1 MPHRSQKTDL
11 RPCVPLIIAHRG
23 ASACAPENTIA
34 AFSRA
39 IDDGADGIE
48 FDVRLAKDGVPVVHH
63 DATLMRTARRRNRI
77 SQLTVSEL
85 ENTDVGSW
93 FGRVA
98 ADRWRSEYS
107 NETIPTLSRVLEHLR
122 DYPGSLY
129 VELKAG
135 ETEDLEHL
143 VRETCELLQRSPL
156 KDRSIVKSF
165 RLAFIPQVRS
175 AYPDIRT
182 AALFAPKVM
191 TILRKEKHLVDL
203 ADQFGAH
210 ELSVHYSLLSK
221 KLVKKAEKRGLPIT
235 IWTADHPR
243 WLRRA
248 TKFGIKAV
256 ITNDPARL
264 IAKRDLLFD
273 S

>member
-1 MPHRSQKTDL
+1 M
-11 RPCVPLIIAHRG
+11 PLIIAHRG
-23 ASACAPENTIA
+23 SSAHAPENTLA

-63 DATLMRTARRRNRI
+63 DATLARTAGRRNRI
-77 SQLTVSEL
+77 SQYTSVEL
-85 ENTDVGSW
+85 GKIDVGSW

-98 ADRWRSEYS
+98 PDKWRPEFS
-107 NETIPTLSRVLEHLR
+107 NQTVPTLSRVLEHLQG
-122 DYPGSLY
+122 YAGSLY

-135 ETEDLEHL
+135 EHDDLEHL
-143 VRETCELLQRSPL
+143 VRATCELLRSSPL
-156 KDRSIVKSF
+156 RHRSIVKSF

-210 ELSVHYSLLSK
+210 ELSVHYSLLTR
-221 KLVKKAEKRGLPIT
+221 KLAKKAGKRGLPIT

-248 TKFGIKAV
+248 AKLGIKAV
-256 ITNDPARL
+256 ITNDPAHL
-264 IAKRDLLFD
+264 LAKRAFL
-273 S
+273 SQSNA